1 MNPYFGKNFIEF
13 CGILIIRCGQFLMG
27 EISCRELASDEI
39 QVIVLVGV
47 GVIASIVG
55 TLLVARKTTMVANA
69 LSHTVL
75 FGIVISYLIFFQSGL
90 PHGLSIDIKTMLMS
104 ATIAAMITSFLTEFF
119 HKAFQLQQDVSIGL
133 VFTML
138 FALSIT
144 LVTIFSRN
152 AHIGIEMIMGNVD
165 ALHINDIKIIYAAL
179 GIIGTVILLFFREI
193 YMTTF
198 DSMFSSSIGISSRF
212 FHYLIVVTT
221 SIVIMCAFRC
231 VGFVLVLALLVGP
244 PLIVRLILNRLSEVI
259 YASAALSAVLAICSV
274 GISRHIFSIMKMP
287 LSTSGIMITLI
298 LFTYI
303 IASVIHRYAT
313 ISYKESSQKKISDAS
328 QESIC

>member
-1 MNPYFGKNFIEF
+1 MNPYSGIDFIQF
-13 CGILIIRCGQFLMG
+13 LYVFVMRCGQFLMG
-27 EISCRELASDEI
+27 KLSHNSLVSDEI
-39 QVIVLVGV
+39 QIIVLVGV
-47 GVIASIVG
+47 GVIASIMG
-55 TLLVARKTTMVANA
+55 TLLVVRKTTMLANA

-75 FGIVISYLIFFQSGL
+75 LGIVISYLIFFQSGL

-104 ATIAAMITSFLTEFF
+104 ATIAAVITSFLTEFF
-119 HKAFQLQQDVSIGL
+119 HKAFQLRQDVSIGL

-165 ALHINDIKIIYAAL
+165 ALHLDDIKIVYSAL
-179 GIIGTVILLFFREI
+179 GIIGMVVLAFFREI

-198 DSMFSSSIGISSRF
+198 DSTFSSSVGISSKF
-212 FHYLIVVTT
+212 FHYLIVITT
-221 SIVIMCAFRC
+221 SMVIMCAFRC

-244 PLIVRLILNRLSEVI
+244 PLIARLIVHRLREII
-259 YASAALSAVLAICSV
+259 YVSASLSIGFAICTV
-274 GISRHIFSIMKMP
+274 AISRHIFSTIKTP

-298 LFTYI
+298 LCTYI
-303 IASVIHRYAT
+303 IASFLHRYISISAKVFSKHT
-313 ISYKESSQKKISDAS
+313 ISENREEST
-328 QESIC
+328 C